1 MTSLLTTVVLRMS
14 RQAQRW
20 RQEASLLKKDKVEW
34 SREEIKAVGDF
45 IRFYHEKK
53 NQQKY

>member
-1 MTSLLTTVVLRMS
+1 MS

-20 RQEASLLKKDKVEW
+20 RQEASLLKSDKVQW
-34 SREEIKAVGDF
+34 SRVEIKTVGDS

-53 NQQKY
+53 YQQKY

>member
-1 MTSLLTTVVLRMS
+1 MS

-20 RQEASLLKKDKVEW
+20 RQEASLLKQNKVHW
-34 SREEIKAVGDF
+34 SREEIKAVGDY

-53 NQQKY
+53 KIDKKISRYE

>member
-1 MTSLLTTVVLRMS
+1 MS